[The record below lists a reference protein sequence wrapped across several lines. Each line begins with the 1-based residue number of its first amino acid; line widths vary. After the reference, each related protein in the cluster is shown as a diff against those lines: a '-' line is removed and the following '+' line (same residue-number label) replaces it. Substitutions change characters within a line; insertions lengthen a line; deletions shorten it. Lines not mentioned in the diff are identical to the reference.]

1 MKRLFALYFQV
12 KIVYYLM
19 RNNYDYEK
27 RLKIFTMNWKDIYK
41 VKRLAVCSASPLFIS
56 VTFGYLMRHA

>member
-1 MKRLFALYFQV
+1 MNRLFALYFQV

-27 RLKIFTMNWKDIYK
+27 RLKIFIMN
-41 VKRLAVCSASPLFIS
+41 
-56 VTFGYLMRHA
+56 